1 MIDYELANYG
11 EDNPSL
17 DYIRSRMSSIHA
29 LPGCRRVVALPDAG
43 ESRHEAPYSIVA
55 VFSQYLVPQLLGGS
69 LYDGMGMVRY
79 DVDPDEIV
87 AKHAIITETL
97 MHRLNEGKQKYP
109 CDRHLLDRI
118 YLNGPKALLD
128 TYPGLGAICSPRVLK
143 PFSLS
148 PLLKKPLSITNILPQ
163 KILDNS
169 KALAL
174 PGQHIRRNH
183 FLEFSRYHSEI
194 PDDPKEGVGATYA
207 AYHFETFLGGAA
219 TSVYS
224 GSRYKAR
231 ANGALKRWRTWHDM
245 CRHARFHL
253 QSEGWHRVIPVFR
266 YLLRHRDFVP
276 IPLESLSA
284 QRYLSLLQVVANYER
299 SARLLFALLVT
310 ESLSEA
316 LGREIGAEIL
326 FESNHMGF
334 SAEVVDNE
342 MCLVARR
349 NVVRADACD
358 VGFMAGM
365 YNMPSF
371 LLLPREEASN
381 SRWLGSYDHGIGNQL
396 WRESSV
402 SDYES
407 TRKITE
413 KTNYE
418 ARLRMSTRNK
428 VERDVG
434 VYDNVIIARV
444 DLRSKSINYETM
456 DVKAGPTIKHFR
468 NMYGLPD
475 APVRIVGMLGPIL
488 SYKEL

>member
-1 MIDYELANYG
+1 MIDYTLANTG
-11 EDNPSL
+11 QENPAL
-17 DYIRSRMSSIHA
+17 DYIRDRMSLIHA

-69 LYDGMGMVRY
+69 LYDGMGMIRY
-79 DVDPDEIV
+79 DVDPDEIA
-87 AKHAIITETL
+87 AKHVIISETL
-97 MHRLNEGKQKYP
+97 MHRLNEGKRKYA
-109 CDRHLLDRI
+109 CDRHLLERI
-118 YLNGPKALLD
+118 YLEGPEALLD
-128 TYPGLGAICSPRVLK
+128 IYPGLGAISSARVLE

-148 PLLKKPLSITNILPQ
+148 PLLKEPLPVAGILP
-163 KILDNS
+163 KTILDNP
-169 KALAL
+169 KLLAL

-183 FLEFSRYHSEI
+183 FLEFYRCHSEA
-194 PDDPKEGVGATYA
+194 PGDMSASAGSTYA
-207 AYHFETFLGGAA
+207 AYHFETFLGGAV
-219 TSVYS
+219 TRVYS

-231 ANGALKRWRTWHDM
+231 ANGALKSWRTWRDM
-245 CRHARFHL
+245 GRHARFHL

-349 NVVRADACD
+349 NVVRSDACD

-371 LLLPREEASN
+371 LLLPREAASN
-381 SRWLGSYDHGIGNQL
+381 SRWLGSFDHGIGNQL

-407 TRKITE
+407 TRQFTE

-428 VERDVG
+428 VERDVS

-456 DVKAGPTIKHFR
+456 EVKAGPTIKHFR